1 MDLLLCDRRRQ
12 VVNKQ
17 VGLELLVYVLVDGSF
32 GLVLSQVVLALGNMV
47 THKEVAAICPLLLVE
62 FFYSDRG
69 SLRLFEADKGLV

>member
-32 GLVLSQVVLALGNMV
+32 GLVLSQVILALGNMV
-47 THKEVAAICPLLLVE
+47 THKEVATICPLLLVE

>member
-1 MDLLLCDRRRQ
+1 MDLLLGDRRRQ

-32 GLVLSQVVLALGNMV
+32 GLVLSQVVLAPGNMV

-62 FFYSDRG
+62 FFYSNRG
-69 SLRLFEADKGLV
+69 RLRLFEADKSLV

>member
-32 GLVLSQVVLALGNMV
+32 GLVLS
-47 THKEVAAICPLLLVE
+47 
-62 FFYSDRG
+62 
-69 SLRLFEADKGLV
+69 

>member
-1 MDLLLCDRRRQ
+1 VDLLLSDRRRQ

-32 GLVLSQVVLALGNMV
+32 GLVLSQVVLAPSNMV

-62 FFYSDRG
+62 FFYSNRG